1 MIAKKCFPN
10 SVIKA
15 VCALVGNKT
24 FSKHNT
30 IIVLG
35 LSNNSIVHKI
45 FYLDDFLI
53 QHCCKLYVLQLY
65 HKCIIDISS
74 KLIDIY

>member
-15 VCALVGNKT
+15 VYALVGNKT
-24 FSKHNT
+24 FSKNNT

-35 LSNNSIVHKI
+35 LSNSSIVNKTLC
-45 FYLDDFLI
+45 LDDFLI
-53 QHCCKLYVLQLY
+53 QHRCKLYVVQLY
-65 HKCIIDISS
+65 HK
-74 KLIDIY
+74 LYN